1 MGHPPEVD
9 TCVTNRMET
18 MDHQLEADTSR
29 KLERLTEH
37 PDLDLHLRIQ
47 EHRLEGYAWSD
58 GRRFRIIGV
67 RDEEDP
73 PDSTEGRNGS
83 EPPP

>member
-1 MGHPPEVD
+1 
-9 TCVTNRMET
+9 
-18 MDHQLEADTSR
+18 MDRRLEADTNR

-47 EHRLEGYAWSD
+47 EHRLEGYAWSE
-58 GRRFRIIGV
+58 GRRFRILGV

-73 PDSTEGRNGS
+73 SDDAST
-83 EPPP
+83 